1 MKRLYYLRH
10 GQSVLNVQ
18 GVYAG
23 TLDTP
28 LTKDGE
34 QQALLAGKGAKNLDI
49 DLILCSP
56 RSRAQHTAKLFAEG
70 AGLPDG
76 IIQVNDLLTERD
88 FGILEGTPYSPDVSH
103 NLFNDNLPEG
113 VESWESMVSRSQKL
127 LNYIESLPVDNI
139 VLVAHGANGRAI
151 RSLVE
156 PTADIHA
163 GIPNAELVRWI

>member
-18 GVYAG
+18 GLYAG

-28 LTKDGE
+28 LTKVGKE
-34 QQALLAGKGAKNLDI
+34 QALAAGQGAKELDI

-56 RSRAQHTAKLFAEG
+56 RSRARQTAELFAEG
-70 AGLPDG
+70 AGLPASM
-76 IIQVNDLLTERD
+76 IQINELLTERD
-88 FGILEGTPYSPDVSH
+88 FGVLEGTPYSPEVSH
-103 NLFNDNLPEG
+103 SLMNEDLPEG
-113 VESWESMVSRSQKL
+113 VESWDSMIVRSRAL
-127 LNYIESLPVDNI
+127 LDYIEALPVDNI

-163 GIPNAELVRWI
+163 GIPNSELVRWI